1 MDRLK
6 KRHLVEDQVRTAT
19 QALAAGLI
27 TKMTVAHLEQARQ
40 WTGLEFLQPSLMNSL
55 ESERGQLEVERREL
69 EQEPDFHIDPK
80 IVREQSELEKQ
91 RIKDHQAA
99 LLPLLRTC
107 LGHPRFTQ
115 LLKSGFGTPKYG
127 CPFWRMSF
135 YRDRQAADE
144 ICRRTNHKT
153 FSSLLD
159 DYHSAN
165 QAYESLANKLEGLGE
180 PPQTSRQ
187 RWTAIG
193 RRITH
198 MEQIHLNTV
207 HTRITLALLK
217 GGPVPVW
224 SNLEQADLPD
234 TCKGLYQTAR
244 SLRDQLELLM
254 QAE

>member
-6 KRHLVEDQVRTAT
+6 KRHLLEDQLRTAT

-27 TKMTVAHLEQARQ
+27 TRLTVAEIEQARQ

-55 ESERGQLEVERREL
+55 EAERGQLEIERREL
-69 EQEPDFHIDPK
+69 EQEPDFHTDPQ
-80 IVREQSELEKQ
+80 IVRDQAEQERQ

-115 LLKSGFGTPKYG
+115 LLRSGFGTPKYG

-144 ICRRTNHKT
+144 ICKRTNHKT

-165 QAYESLANKLEGLGE
+165 QAYESLENKLEGLSE
-180 PPQTSRQ
+180 PPPTSRQ
-187 RWTAIG
+187 RWTALG

-217 GGPVPVW
+217 GGSVPVW
-224 SNLEQADLPD
+224 ADLEQADLPD
-234 TCKGLYQTAR
+234 TCNGLYQKAR
-244 SLRDQLELLM
+244 SLRDLLEQMM
-254 QAE
+254 QD